1 MDNKSFFDDFQY
13 DVLICTYNGERYI
26 VNQIESILKQKIRP
40 QKIIISDDG
49 STDETLILCSQCFKE
64 HAYTNFKIVKGPGKG
79 IANNFFHGAKY
90 STADYLF
97 FSDQDDVWIEDK
109 VVFFADY
116 FSRVNNLSPA
126 LVFSDSYVTDEKL
139 EVLHESFV
147 NFAGLNIDVFL
158 DDSILL
164 ENCVQGASSA
174 INGKLRD
181 LLLQSLVCIDD
192 KYICMHD
199 WWLAIL
205 AKYFG
210 VVCYIDKPLLYYRQ
224 HSDNQVGAKK
234 SHCYTGYVMS
244 FFQQIKKIKKYQY
257 QIEQFSKILNH
268 TKTFNST
275 PLFCCKYKFDNVAFI
290 KRIFFCVYM
299 S

>member
-1 MDNKSFFDDFQY
+1 MNSKSFIDGFQY
-13 DVLICTYNGERYI
+13 DVLICTHNGELYI
-26 VNQIESILKQKIRP
+26 ISQIESILKQKIRP

-49 STDETLILCSQCFKE
+49 STDATLILCLECFKD
-64 HAYTNFKIVKGPGKG
+64 HAYTNFQIVEGPRKG
-79 IANNFFHGAKY
+79 IASNFFHGARY

-97 FSDQDDVWIEDK
+97 FSDQDDVWVKDK

-116 FSRVNNLSPA
+116 FSEIRNTIPVLI
-126 LVFSDSYVTDEKL
+126 FSDAYVTDDKL
-139 EVLHESFV
+139 KILNDSFV
-147 NFAGLNIDVFL
+147 DFAGLNINVFL

-181 LLLQSLVCIDD
+181 LLLKSLVCIDD
-192 KYICMHD
+192 QYICMHD

-210 VVCYIDKPLLYYRQ
+210 VVSYIDKPLLYYRQ

-234 SHCYTGYVMS
+234 SNNYITYVMS
-244 FFQQIKKIKKYQY
+244 FFQQIKKTKKYLR
-257 QIEQFSKILNH
+257 QIEQLSKVVNH
-268 TKTFNST
+268 ANAISCT
-275 PLFCCKYKFDNVAFI
+275 PLRRFKYNFEEVGLI
-290 KRIFFCVYM
+290 KRVFF
-299 S
+299 SLFK